1 MATPNFWPTRSAPSA
16 RRITYL
22 LFALGVLV
30 GGRSG
35 VATAATAAPA
45 DLRREIE
52 VSLVETQRKAAPD
65 LKVGK
70 ATCPAALAKPI
81 AKIASGVHRCSVQVE
96 GVNVPYDVTVR
107 LGGLVKGGSFV
118 LQNAKA
124 VIDTK
129 KLAAIAATVVDD
141 PATAKITCGKGR
153 VVVAE
158 PGATVSCTVV
168 EGESTETLVF
178 TVKDLR
184 GVVSLAA

>member
-1 MATPNFWPTRSAPSA
+1 MMATRSFSIRRSIASA
-16 RRITYL
+16 RKMTCL
-22 LFALGVLV
+22 LFAVSGLTLV
-30 GGRSG
+30 PIRS
-35 VATAATAAPA
+35 VAAAATT
-45 DLRREIE
+45 DLRREVE
-52 VSLVETQRKAAPD
+52 ASLVDTQRKAAPD

-81 AKIASGVHRCSVQVE
+81 AKIGSGVHRCTVMVE
-96 GVNVPYDVTVR
+96 GVSVPYDVTIR

-141 PATAKITCGKGR
+141 PSKAKISCGKGR

-158 PGATVSCTVV
+158 PGGTVSCTVV
-168 EGESTETLVF
+168 EGESTETLTF
-178 TVKDLR
+178 MVKDLR